1 MRATVLASVAVSFLA
16 LLHATNGSLLGI
28 DLGHQFFKVAL
39 VKPGTPFE
47 IVTNVHTKRKT
58 QSIVGFDNG
67 ERLFGGDAKTLS
79 GRRPHLVFDGVRRLL
94 GRGMDHPAVATME
107 KRYVGYGVQGDDERK
122 TIRMSYEANGNKTT
136 FSAEEV
142 AAMTLMHGRANAEA
156 FANEKDIKD
165 VVLTVPSFY
174 TQAERQ
180 AYLDAAKVAGF
191 AERLAGQG
199 ASGLDVR
206 AAASREAC
214 AAADVIVTVTP
225 ARAPL
230 FEADWVRPG
239 THVAAMGADAKG
251 KQELPPALLERA
263 ALFCDLPEQSRTIGE
278 FQHASADAQAG
289 MRALGDVLRSGEG
302 GRTDPEAITVF
313 DSSGIALQD
322 LTIARAILA
331 KADARL

>member
-1 MRATVLASVAVSFLA
+1 M
-16 LLHATNGSLLGI
+16 
-28 DLGHQFFKVAL
+28 
-39 VKPGTPFE
+39 
-47 IVTNVHTKRKT
+47 
-58 QSIVGFDNG
+58 
-67 ERLFGGDAKTLS
+67 
-79 GRRPHLVFDGVRRLL
+79 
-94 GRGMDHPAVATME
+94 
-107 KRYVGYGVQGDDERK
+107 
-122 TIRMSYEANGNKTT
+122 
-136 FSAEEV
+136 
-142 AAMTLMHGRANAEA
+142 
-156 FANEKDIKD
+156 
-165 VVLTVPSFY
+165 
-174 TQAERQ
+174 
-180 AYLDAAKVAGF
+180 
-191 AERLAGQG
+191 
-199 ASGLDVR
+199 R
-206 AAASREAC
+206 AAAPREAC
-214 AAADVIVTVTP
+214 AAADVIVTATP